1 MKNPSCGVL
10 FFGIFINSMTSKID
24 KVFGL
29 VDCHACYV
37 SCERIFNP
45 TLIGKATVV
54 LSNNDGAV
62 VARDDLSKKLGVKMG
77 QPFFEIKHLVES
89 KQLRVCSSN
98 YALYQDISNRVTKVI
113 SQYVPAYEVYSIDE
127 SFIDLSGIN
136 ENLEKL
142 CLEIKS
148 QIYRQVGM
156 PVGVG
161 VGKTKTLAK
170 LNNWASKKWKA
181 KTGSVVVILD
191 DERQNKLL
199 SFADVGE
206 VWGCGSRTQKR
217 LELMN
222 VTKAIHLAQYDKKAL
237 RQMFNVNIERT
248 ARELTG
254 QVCFGLEESPEP
266 KQNIASTRM
275 FGKRVYELL
284 ELRQAVASYAA
295 KAAVKLRKEGMLTS
309 CLQVFIQTS
318 RFDDNPYSKATIVG
332 LESPTDDT
340 RELIAAS
347 QAGLTRIY
355 RANTPYAKAGIMLS
369 QFTPKAGYVPDLF
382 AKPERRNNDR
392 LMALMDSVNKVQGA
406 GTLRFA
412 IEPETSSWGMKRE
425 FLSPAY
431 TTKWNELLK
440 VKIS

>member
-1 MKNPSCGVL
+1 MWSC
-10 FFGIFINSMTSKID
+10 GIFINSMTSKID

-37 SCERIFNP
+37 SCERFFNP

-127 SFIDLSGIN
+127 SFIDLSGVN
-136 ENLEKL
+136 EDLEKL

-148 QIYRQVGM
+148 QIYKQVGM

-206 VWGCGSRTQKR
+206 IWGCGSRTQKR
-217 LELMN
+217 LELMG
-222 VTKAIHLAQYDKKAL
+222 VTKAIDLARYDKKSL

-248 ARELTG
+248 ARELEGT
-254 QVCFGLEESPEP
+254 VCFGLEESPEP

-295 KAAVKLRKEGMLTS
+295 KAAVKLRKEGQLTS

-318 RFDDNPYSKATIVG
+318 RFDDNPYSKATIIG

-340 RELIAAS
+340 RELIAAA

-369 QFTPKAGYVPDLF
+369 QFTPKSGYIPDLF

-392 LMALMDSVNKVQGA
+392 LMTLMDSINKVQGA

-431 TTKWNELLK
+431 TTNWKELLK
-440 VKIS
+440 VKIG

>member
-1 MKNPSCGVL
+1 ML
-10 FFGIFINSMTSKID
+10 FFGIFINSMTNTID

-29 VDCHACYV
+29 VDCHSCYV

-45 TLIGKATVV
+45 KLIGKAVVV

-62 VARDDLSKKLGVKMG
+62 VARSDESKMLGVKMG
-77 QPFFEIKHLVES
+77 TPFFEIKHLVES
-89 KQLRVCSSN
+89 GQVIPCSSN

-113 SQYVPAYEVYSIDE
+113 SQYVPSYEVYSIDE
-127 SFIDLSGIN
+127 SFIDLTGVN
-136 ENLEKL
+136 EDLEKL
-142 CLEIKS
+142 CLEIKN

-170 LNNWASKKWKA
+170 LNNWASKQWKV
-181 KTGSVVVILD
+181 KTGSVVVLLD
-191 DERQNKLL
+191 SERQNKLL

-217 LELMN
+217 LELMG
-222 VTKAIHLAQYDKKAL
+222 VTKAIDLARYDMKSL

>member
-1 MKNPSCGVL
+1 MT
-10 FFGIFINSMTSKID
+10 NSIS

-29 VDCHACYV
+29 VDCHSCYV

-45 TLIGKATVV
+45 KLIGKAVVV

-62 VARDDLSKKLGVKMG
+62 VARSDESKKLGVKMG
-77 QPFFEIKHLVES
+77 TPFFEIKHLVES
-89 KQLRVCSSN
+89 GQVIPCSSN

-113 SQYVPAYEVYSIDE
+113 SQLVPSYEIYSIDE

-161 VGKTKTLAK
+161 VGRTKTLAK

-217 LELMN
+217 LELMG
-222 VTKAIHLAQYDKKAL
+222 VTKAIDLARYDKKAL

-248 ARELTG
+248 ARELEGT
-254 QVCFGLEESPEP
+254 VCFGLEESPEP

-318 RFDDNPYSKATIVG
+318 RFDDHPYSNATIVG

-340 RELIAAS
+340 RELIAAA

-369 QFTPKAGYVPDLF
+369 QFVPKAGYIPDLF

-392 LMALMDSVNKVQGA
+392 LMALMDSINKVQGA

-412 IEPETSSWGMKRE
+412 IEPETSSWGMRRE
-425 FLSPAY
+425 YLSPAY
-431 TTKWNELLK
+431 TTKWKELLK
-440 VKIS
+440 VSVDR

>member
-1 MKNPSCGVL
+1 
-10 FFGIFINSMTSKID
+10 MTNTID

-29 VDCHACYV
+29 VDCHSCYV

-45 TLIGKATVV
+45 KLIGKAVVV

-62 VARDDLSKKLGVKMG
+62 VARSDESKMLGVKMG
-77 QPFFEIKHLVES
+77 TPFFEIKHLVES
-89 KQLRVCSSN
+89 GQVIPCSSN

-113 SQYVPAYEVYSIDE
+113 SQYVPSYEVYSIDE
-127 SFIDLSGIN
+127 SFIDLTGVN
-136 ENLEKL
+136 EDLEKL
-142 CLEIKS
+142 CLEIKN

-170 LNNWASKKWKA
+170 LNNWASKQWKV
-181 KTGSVVVILD
+181 KTGSVVVLLD
-191 DERQNKLL
+191 SERQNKLL

-217 LELMN
+217 LELMG
-222 VTKAIHLAQYDKKAL
+222 VTKAIDLARYDMKSL

>member
-1 MKNPSCGVL
+1 
-10 FFGIFINSMTSKID
+10 MTDAMNKI
-24 KVFGL
+24 FGL
-29 VDCHACYV
+29 IDCHSCYV

-45 TLIGKATVV
+45 RLIGKPVVV

-62 VARDDLSKKLGVKMG
+62 VARSDEVKAMGVKMG
-77 QPFFEIKHLVES
+77 TPFFEIKHLVEAG
-89 KQLRVCSSN
+89 QIIPCSSN

-113 SQYVPAYEVYSIDE
+113 SGLVPSYEVYSIDE

-148 QIYRQVGM
+148 QIYRHVGM

-161 VGKTKTLAK
+161 VGRTKTLAK

-191 DERQNKLL
+191 AERQNKLL
-199 SFADVGE
+199 AYADVGE

-217 LELMN
+217 LELMG
-222 VTKAIHLAQYDKKAL
+222 VSKAIDLARYDKKAL

-248 ARELTG
+248 ARELEGT
-254 QVCFGLEESPEP
+254 VCFGLEESPEP

-295 KAAVKLRKEGMLTS
+295 KAGVKLRKEGQLTS

-318 RFDDNPYSKATIVG
+318 RFDDQPYSKATIIG

-340 RELIAAS
+340 RELIAAA

-355 RANTPYAKAGIMLS
+355 RPNTPYAKAGIMLS
-369 QFTPKAGYVPDLF
+369 QFTPKSGYIPDLF
-382 AKPERRNNDR
+382 AKPARRNNDK

-431 TTKWNELLK
+431 TTKWTELLK
-440 VKIS
+440 VRID

>member
-1 MKNPSCGVL
+1 MT
-10 FFGIFINSMTSKID
+10 NSIG

-29 VDCHACYV
+29 IDCHSCYV

-45 TLIGKATVV
+45 KLIGKPVVV

-62 VARDDLSKKLGVKMG
+62 VARSDEVKAMGVKMG
-77 QPFFEIKHLVES
+77 TPFFEIKHLVES

-127 SFIDLSGIN
+127 SFIDLSGVN
-136 ENLEKL
+136 EDLEKL

-222 VTKAIHLAQYDKKAL
+222 VTKAIDLARYDKKAL

-248 ARELTG
+248 ARELEGT
-254 QVCFGLEESPEP
+254 VCFGLEESPEP

-309 CLQVFIQTS
+309 YLQVFIQTS
-318 RFDDNPYSKATIVG
+318 RFDDKPYSNATIIG

-340 RELIAAS
+340 RELIAAA
-347 QAGLTRIY
+347 QAGLTRIF
-355 RANTPYAKAGIMLS
+355 RSGLPYAKAGIMLS
-369 QFTPKAGYVPDLF
+369 QFTPKAGYIPDLF
-382 AKPERRNNDR
+382 AKPERRNNDK
-392 LMALMDSVNKVQGA
+392 LMALMDSVNKLQGA

-431 TTKWNELLK
+431 TTKWTELLK
-440 VKIS
+440 VRID

>member
-1 MKNPSCGVL
+1 
-10 FFGIFINSMTSKID
+10 MTKSID

-45 TLIGKATVV
+45 TLIAKATVV

-127 SFIDLSGIN
+127 SFIDLSGVN
-136 ENLEKL
+136 EDLEKL

-217 LELMN
+217 LELMG
-222 VTKAIHLAQYDKKAL
+222 VTKAIDLARYDKKSL

-248 ARELTG
+248 ARELEGT
-254 QVCFGLEESPEP
+254 VCFGLEESPEP

-295 KAAVKLRKEGMLTS
+295 KAAVKLRKEGQLTS

-318 RFDDNPYSKATIVG
+318 RFDDNPYSKATIIG
-332 LESPTDDT
+332 LETPTDDT
-340 RELIAAS
+340 RELIAAA
-347 QAGLTRIY
+347 QAGLTRIF
-355 RANTPYAKAGIMLS
+355 RSNTPYAKAGIMLS
-369 QFTPKAGYVPDLF
+369 QFVPKSGYIPDLF

-392 LMALMDSVNKVQGA
+392 LMALMDSVNKLQGS

-412 IEPETSSWGMKRE
+412 IEPESSSWGMKRD

-431 TTKWNELLK
+431 TTKWNDLLK
-440 VKIS
+440 IRVQ

>member
-1 MKNPSCGVL
+1 
-10 FFGIFINSMTSKID
+10 MTSKID

-45 TLIGKATVV
+45 TLMGIATVV

-113 SQYVPAYEVYSIDE
+113 SQYVPAFEVYSIDE
-127 SFIDLSGIN
+127 SFIDLSGVN
-136 ENLEKL
+136 EDLEKL

-217 LELMN
+217 LELMG
-222 VTKAIHLAQYDKKAL
+222 VTKAIDLARYDKKAL

-248 ARELTG
+248 ARELEGT
-254 QVCFGLEESPEP
+254 VCFGLEESPEP

-318 RFDDNPYSKATIVG
+318 RFDDNPYSKATIIG

-340 RELIAAS
+340 RELIAAA
-347 QAGLTRIY
+347 QAGLTRIF
-355 RANTPYAKAGIMLS
+355 RSGLPYAKAGIMLS
-369 QFTPKAGYVPDLF
+369 QFTPKAGYIPDLF

-392 LMALMDSVNKVQGA
+392 LMTLMDSINKVQGA

-412 IEPETSSWGMKRE
+412 IEPESSTWGMKRE

-431 TTKWNELLK
+431 TTNWKELLK
-440 VKIS
+440 VKLG

>member
-1 MKNPSCGVL
+1 MPDAMN
-10 FFGIFINSMTSKID
+10 

-29 VDCHACYV
+29 IDCHSCYV

-45 TLIGKATVV
+45 RLIGKPVVV

-62 VARDDLSKKLGVKMG
+62 VARSDEVKAMGVKMG
-77 QPFFEIKHLVES
+77 TPFFEIKHLVEAG
-89 KQLRVCSSN
+89 QIIPCSSN

-113 SQYVPAYEVYSIDE
+113 SQLVPSYEVYSIDE

-142 CLEIKS
+142 CLEIKN

-161 VGKTKTLAK
+161 VGRTKTLAK

-191 DERQNKLL
+191 AERQNKLL
-199 SFADVGE
+199 AYADVGE

-217 LELMN
+217 LKLMG
-222 VTKAIHLAQYDKKAL
+222 VSKAIDLARYDKKAL

-248 ARELTG
+248 ARELEGT
-254 QVCFGLEESPEP
+254 VCFGLEESPEP

-295 KAAVKLRKEGMLTS
+295 KAGVKLRKEGQLTS

-318 RFDDNPYSKATIVG
+318 RFDDQPYSNATIVG

-340 RELIAAS
+340 RELIAAA

-355 RANTPYAKAGIMLS
+355 RPNTPYAKAGIMLS
-369 QFTPKAGYVPDLF
+369 QFTPKAGYIPDLF
-382 AKPERRNNDR
+382 AKPARRNNDK

-425 FLSPAY
+425 FLSQAY

-440 VKIS
+440 VRID

>member
-1 MKNPSCGVL
+1 MQ
-10 FFGIFINSMTSKID
+10 

-29 VDCHACYV
+29 VDCHSCYV
-37 SCERIFNP
+37 SCERIFNAS
-45 TLIGKATVV
+45 LVGKAVVV

-62 VARDDLSKKLGVKMG
+62 VARSDESKALGVKMG
-77 QPFFEIKHLVES
+77 TPFFEIRHLVETG
-89 KQLRVCSSN
+89 KVIPCSSN

-113 SQYVPAYEVYSIDE
+113 SDYVPAYEVYSIDE
-127 SFIDLSGIN
+127 SFIDLTGVN
-136 ENLEKL
+136 EDLEKL
-142 CLEIKS
+142 CSEIKR

-191 DERQNKLL
+191 SERQNKLL
-199 SFADVGE
+199 SYADVGE

-217 LELMN
+217 LEIMN
-222 VTKAIHLAQYDKKAL
+222 ITKAIHLAQYEKKML

-254 QVCFGLEESPEP
+254 QVCFGLAESPEP

-275 FGKRVYELL
+275 FGERVYELL

-295 KAAVKLRKEGMLTS
+295 KAAVKLRKEGQLTS

-318 RFDDNPYSKATIVG
+318 RFDDKPYSNATIVG

-340 RELIAAS
+340 RELIAAA
-347 QAGLTRIY
+347 QAGLTRIF
-355 RANTPYAKAGIMLS
+355 RPNTPYAKAGILLS
-369 QFTPKAGYVPDLF
+369 QFVPKTGYIPDLF
-382 AKPERRNNDR
+382 AKPERRNNDQ
-392 LMALMDSVNKVQGA
+392 LMALMDSINRVQGA

-412 IEPETSSWGMKRE
+412 IEPEASSWGMRRE

-440 VKIS
+440 VMIG

>member
-1 MKNPSCGVL
+1 
-10 FFGIFINSMTSKID
+10 MTETMN

-29 VDCHACYV
+29 IDCHSCYV

-45 TLIGKATVV
+45 KLIGKPVVV

-62 VARDDLSKKLGVKMG
+62 VARSDEVKAMGVKMG
-77 QPFFEIKHLVES
+77 TPFFEIKHLVDAG
-89 KQLRVCSSN
+89 QIIPCSSN

-113 SQYVPAYEVYSIDE
+113 SQLVPSYEIYSIDE
-127 SFIDLSGIN
+127 SFIDLSGVN
-136 ENLEKL
+136 EDLEKL

-161 VGKTKTLAK
+161 VGRTKTLAK

-191 DERQNKLL
+191 AERQNKLL
-199 SFADVGE
+199 AYADVGE

-217 LELMN
+217 LELMG
-222 VTKAIHLAQYDKKAL
+222 VSKAIDLARYDKKAL

-248 ARELTG
+248 ARELEGT
-254 QVCFGLEESPEP
+254 VCFGLEESPEP

-295 KAAVKLRKEGMLTS
+295 KAAVKLRREGMLTS

-318 RFDDNPYSKATIVG
+318 RFDDQPYSKATIIG

-340 RELIAAS
+340 RELIAAA

-355 RANTPYAKAGIMLS
+355 RPNTPYAKAGIMLS
-369 QFTPKAGYVPDLF
+369 QFTPKSGYIPDLF
-382 AKPERRNNDR
+382 AKPARRNNDK

-440 VKIS
+440 VRID

>member
-1 MKNPSCGVL
+1 MWFC
-10 FFGIFINSMTSKID
+10 GIFINSMTNSIS

-45 TLIGKATVV
+45 RLIGKATVV

-89 KQLRVCSSN
+89 KQLNVCSSN

-127 SFIDLSGIN
+127 SFIDLSGVN
-136 ENLEKL
+136 EDLEKL

-148 QIYRQVGM
+148 QIYKQVGM

-217 LELMN
+217 LELMG
-222 VTKAIHLAQYDKKAL
+222 VTKAIDLARYDKKAL

-248 ARELTG
+248 ARELEGT
-254 QVCFGLEESPEP
+254 VCFGLEESPEP

-318 RFDDNPYSKATIVG
+318 RFDDKPYSNATIIG

-340 RELIAAS
+340 RELIAAA
-347 QAGLTRIY
+347 QAGLTRIF
-355 RANTPYAKAGIMLS
+355 RSGLPYAKAGIMLS
-369 QFTPKAGYVPDLF
+369 QFTPKAGYIPDLF

-440 VKIS
+440 VKIG

>member
-1 MKNPSCGVL
+1 MN
-10 FFGIFINSMTSKID
+10 

-29 VDCHACYV
+29 VDCHSCYV
-37 SCERIFNP
+37 SCERIFNAK
-45 TLIGKATVV
+45 LMGKPVVV

-62 VARDDLSKKLGVKMG
+62 VARSDEVKAMGVKMG
-77 QPFFEIKHLVES
+77 TPYFEIKNLVE
-89 KQLRVCSSN
+89 KGLVIPCSSN

-127 SFIDLSGIN
+127 SFIDLTGIN
-136 ENLEKL
+136 EDLEKL

-191 DERQNKLL
+191 SERQNKLL

-217 LELMN
+217 LEIMN
-222 VTKAIHLAQYDKKAL
+222 INKAIQLAQYDKKSL

-248 ARELTG
+248 ARELEG
-254 QVCFGLEESPEP
+254 QVCFDLSEGPEP

-275 FGKRVYELL
+275 FGKRVYDIL

-318 RFDDNPYSKATIVG
+318 RFDDRPYSKATIIG

-340 RELIAAS
+340 RELIAAA

-355 RANTPYAKAGIMLS
+355 RPDTPYAKAGILLS
-369 QFTPKAGYVPDLF
+369 QFVPKKGYIPDLF
-382 AKPERRNNDR
+382 AKPERKNNDQ
-392 LMALMDSVNKVQGA
+392 LMSLMDSINKVQGA

-412 IEPETSSWGMKRE
+412 IEPESSSWGMRRE

-431 TTKWNELLK
+431 TTKWKDLLR
-440 VKIS
+440 VKIT

>member
-1 MKNPSCGVL
+1 MTNP
-10 FFGIFINSMTSKID
+10 ISKI
-24 KVFGL
+24 FGL
-29 VDCHACYV
+29 VDCHSCYV

-45 TLIGKATVV
+45 KLIGKATVV

-77 QPFFEIKHLVES
+77 QPFFEIRHLVES
-89 KQLRVCSSN
+89 KQLNVCSSN

-113 SQYVPAYEVYSIDE
+113 GQYVPAYEIYSIDE
-127 SFIDLSGIN
+127 SFIDLTGIN

-148 QIYRQVGM
+148 QIYKQVGM

-161 VGKTKTLAK
+161 VGRTKTLAK

-191 DERQNKLL
+191 AERQNKLL
-199 SFADVGE
+199 AYADVGE

-217 LELMN
+217 LELMG
-222 VTKAIHLAQYDKKAL
+222 VTKAIDLARYDKKAL

-248 ARELTG
+248 ARELEGT
-254 QVCFGLEESPEP
+254 VCFGLEESPEP

-275 FGKRVYELL
+275 FGKRVYELI
-284 ELRQAVASYAA
+284 ELRQAVASYSA
-295 KAAVKLRKEGMLTS
+295 KAAVKLRREGMLTS

-318 RFDDNPYSKATIVG
+318 RFDDQPYSKATIIG

-340 RELIAAS
+340 RELIAAA

-355 RANTPYAKAGIMLS
+355 RPNTPYAKAGIMLS
-369 QFTPKAGYVPDLF
+369 QFTPKAGYIPDLF
-382 AKPERRNNDR
+382 AKPARRNNDR
-392 LMALMDSVNKVQGA
+392 LMALMDSVNKMQGA

-412 IEPETSSWGMKRE
+412 IEPQTSSWGMKRE

-431 TTKWNELLK
+431 TTNWNQLLK
-440 VKIS
+440 VKIG

>member
-1 MKNPSCGVL
+1 
-10 FFGIFINSMTSKID
+10 MTSKID

-113 SQYVPAYEVYSIDE
+113 SQYVPSYEVYSIDE
-127 SFIDLSGIN
+127 SFIDLSGVN
-136 ENLEKL
+136 EDLEKL

-217 LELMN
+217 LELMG
-222 VTKAIHLAQYDKKAL
+222 VTKAIDLARYDKKSL

-248 ARELTG
+248 ARELEGT
-254 QVCFGLEESPEP
+254 VCFGLEESPEP

-318 RFDDNPYSKATIVG
+318 RFDDNPYSKATIIG

-340 RELIAAS
+340 RELIAAA
-347 QAGLTRIY
+347 QAGLTRIF
-355 RANTPYAKAGIMLS
+355 RSGLPYAKAGIMLS
-369 QFTPKAGYVPDLF
+369 QFTPKAGYIPDLF

-392 LMALMDSVNKVQGA
+392 LMTLMDSINKVQGA

-412 IEPETSSWGMKRE
+412 IEPESSSWGMKRD

-440 VKIS
+440 VKID

>member
-1 MKNPSCGVL
+1 
-10 FFGIFINSMTSKID
+10 MTSKID

>member
-1 MKNPSCGVL
+1 
-10 FFGIFINSMTSKID
+10 MTDNRIE

-29 VDCHACYV
+29 VDCHSCYV
-37 SCERIFNP
+37 SCERIFNAR
-45 TLIGKATVV
+45 LIGKPVVV
-54 LSNNDGAV
+54 LSNNDGTV
-62 VARDDLSKKLGVKMG
+62 VARSDEVKAMGVKMG
-77 QPFFEIKHLVES
+77 TPFFEIKHLVES
-89 KQLRVCSSN
+89 GQIIPCSSN

-113 SQYVPAYEVYSIDE
+113 SQYVPSYEVYSIDE
-127 SFIDLSGIN
+127 SFIDLTGVN

-148 QIYRQVGM
+148 QIYKQVGM
-156 PVGVG
+156 PVGIG
-161 VGKTKTLAK
+161 IGRTKTLAK
-170 LNNWASKKWKA
+170 LNNWASKKWKS

-191 DERQNKLL
+191 QERQEKLL
-199 SFADVGE
+199 KFADVGE

-217 LELMN
+217 LEIMN
-222 VTKAIHLAQYDKKAL
+222 INKAYQLAQYDKKSL

-284 ELRQAVASYAA
+284 ELRQAVATYAA

-318 RFDDNPYSKATIVG
+318 RFDDVPYSNATIVG

-340 RELIAAS
+340 RELIAAA
-347 QAGLTRIY
+347 QAGLTRIF
-355 RANTPYAKAGIMLS
+355 RSGLPYAKAGIMLS
-369 QFTPKAGYVPDLF
+369 QFTPKSGYIPDLF
-382 AKPERRNNDR
+382 AKPERRNNDQ
-392 LMALMDSVNKVQGA
+392 LMTLIDKVNKLQGA

-412 IEPETSSWGMKRE
+412 IEPETSKWGMKRE
-425 FLSPAY
+425 YLSPSY
-431 TTKWNELLK
+431 TTNWNDLLK
-440 VKIS
+440 VKIE

>member
-1 MKNPSCGVL
+1 MPDAMN
-10 FFGIFINSMTSKID
+10 

-29 VDCHACYV
+29 IDCHSCYV

-45 TLIGKATVV
+45 RLIGKPIVV

-62 VARDDLSKKLGVKMG
+62 VARSDEVKAMGVKMG
-77 QPFFEIKHLVES
+77 TPFFEIKHLVES
-89 KQLRVCSSN
+89 GQIIPCSSN

-113 SQYVPAYEVYSIDE
+113 SQLVPSYEVYSIDE

-161 VGKTKTLAK
+161 VGMTKTLAK

-191 DERQNKLL
+191 AERQNKLL
-199 SFADVGE
+199 AYADVGE

-217 LELMN
+217 LELMG
-222 VTKAIHLAQYDKKAL
+222 VTKAIDLAQYDKKAL

-248 ARELTG
+248 ARELEGT
-254 QVCFGLEESPEP
+254 VCFGLEESPEP

-295 KAAVKLRKEGMLTS
+295 KAAVKLRREGMLTS

-318 RFDDNPYSKATIVG
+318 RFDDQPYSKATIIG

-340 RELIAAS
+340 RELIAAA
-347 QAGLTRIY
+347 QAGLTRIF
-355 RANTPYAKAGIMLS
+355 RSGLPYAKAGIMLS
-369 QFTPKAGYVPDLF
+369 QFTPKAGYIPDLF
-382 AKPERRNNDR
+382 AKPERRNNDK

-412 IEPETSSWGMKRE
+412 IEPQTSSWGMKRE

-431 TTKWNELLK
+431 TTNWRELLK
-440 VKIS
+440 VKIG

>member
-1 MKNPSCGVL
+1 MN
-10 FFGIFINSMTSKID
+10 

-29 VDCHACYV
+29 IDCHSCYV

-45 TLIGKATVV
+45 KLIGKPVVV

-62 VARDDLSKKLGVKMG
+62 VARSDEVKAMGVKMG
-77 QPFFEIKHLVES
+77 TPFFEIKHLVDAG
-89 KQLRVCSSN
+89 QIIPCSSN

-113 SQYVPAYEVYSIDE
+113 SQLVPSYEIYSIDE
-127 SFIDLSGIN
+127 SFIDLSGVN
-136 ENLEKL
+136 EDLEKL

-161 VGKTKTLAK
+161 VGRTKTLAK

-191 DERQNKLL
+191 AERQNKLL
-199 SFADVGE
+199 AYADVGE

-217 LELMN
+217 LELMG
-222 VTKAIHLAQYDKKAL
+222 VSKAIDLARYDKKAL

-248 ARELTG
+248 ARELEGT
-254 QVCFGLEESPEP
+254 VCFGLEESPEP

-295 KAAVKLRKEGMLTS
+295 KAAVKLRREGMLTS

-318 RFDDNPYSKATIVG
+318 RFDDQPYSKATIIG

-340 RELIAAS
+340 RELIAAA

-355 RANTPYAKAGIMLS
+355 RPNTPYAKAGIMLS
-369 QFTPKAGYVPDLF
+369 QFTPKSGYIPDLF
-382 AKPERRNNDR
+382 AKPARRNNDK

-440 VKIS
+440 VRID

>member
-1 MKNPSCGVL
+1 
-10 FFGIFINSMTSKID
+10 MTDNRIE

-29 VDCHACYV
+29 VDCHSCYV
-37 SCERIFNP
+37 SCERIFNAR
-45 TLIGKATVV
+45 LIGKPVVV
-54 LSNNDGAV
+54 LSNNDGTV
-62 VARDDLSKKLGVKMG
+62 VARSDEVKAMGVKMG
-77 QPFFEIKHLVES
+77 TPFFEIKHLVES
-89 KQLRVCSSN
+89 GQIIPCSSN

-113 SQYVPAYEVYSIDE
+113 SQYVPSYEVYSIDE
-127 SFIDLSGIN
+127 SFIDLTGVN

-142 CLEIKS
+142 CLEIKG
-148 QIYRQVGM
+148 QIYKQVGM

-170 LNNWASKKWKA
+170 LNNWASKQWKK

-191 DERQNKLL
+191 ETRQNKLL
-199 SFADVGE
+199 AYADVGE

-217 LELMN
+217 LELMG
-222 VTKAIHLAQYDKKAL
+222 VTKAIDLARYDMKSL

-284 ELRQAVASYAA
+284 ELRQAVATYAA
-295 KAAVKLRKEGMLTS
+295 KAGVKLRKEGMLTS

-318 RFDDNPYSKATIVG
+318 RFDDVPYSNATIVG
-332 LESPTDDT
+332 LESPSDDT
-340 RELIAAS
+340 RELIAAA

-355 RANTPYAKAGIMLS
+355 RQGLPYAKAGIMLS
-369 QFTPKAGYVPDLF
+369 QFTPKSGYIPDLF
-382 AKPERRNNDR
+382 AKPERRNNDQ
-392 LMALMDSVNKVQGA
+392 LMTLIDSVNRLQGA

-431 TTKWNELLK
+431 TTSWKELMK
-440 VKIS
+440 VRIE

>member
-1 MKNPSCGVL
+1 MWSC
-10 FFGIFINSMTSKID
+10 GIFINSMTSKID

-127 SFIDLSGIN
+127 SFIDLSGVN
-136 ENLEKL
+136 EDLEKL

-148 QIYRQVGM
+148 QIYKQVGM

-217 LELMN
+217 LELMG
-222 VTKAIHLAQYDKKAL
+222 VTKAIDLARYDKKSL

-248 ARELTG
+248 ARELEG

-295 KAAVKLRKEGMLTS
+295 KAAVKLRKEGQLTS

-318 RFDDNPYSKATIVG
+318 RFDDNPYSKATIIG

-340 RELIAAS
+340 RELIAAA

-369 QFTPKAGYVPDLF
+369 QFTPKAGYIPDLF

-392 LMALMDSVNKVQGA
+392 LMTLMDSINKVQGA

-412 IEPETSSWGMKRE
+412 IEPESSSWGMKRE